1 MANIPSVLHEDTEAA
16 NRVAQRPN
24 KFMSATPEA
33 TKSSAA
39 SLARR
44 IIKLGISI
52 FYFVLCSLWNKLRR
66 LSSKNR
72 PGTAVVL
79 YYHSVPRRYQ
89 ARFEEQMRMITSRA
103 RPIALKNLD
112 HLPAD
117 WHSVAITF
125 DDALESFAE
134 NAVPVLQQLNI
145 PATVFVV
152 TDALGSRPAWGESY
166 YDPEERVMSDEQLLN
181 LPSLISVGSH
191 TLTHPNLVAL
201 SEEVAAREITESRK
215 KLESLLQRPIAT
227 FSFPH
232 GKFSG
237 STVRQCR
244 EAGYERVFTI
254 EPALLSADQPEF
266 VAGRVAADPWDWGL
280 EFRLKIRGAYCWER
294 GSRAA
299 KRKIRGFFSTSGR
312 NRPAP
317 AESAELRSDPKTL

>member
-1 MANIPSVLHEDTEAA
+1 
-16 NRVAQRPN
+16 
-24 KFMSATPEA
+24 MSATPEV

-79 YYHSVPRRYQ
+79 YYHSVPRHYQ

-103 RPIALKNLD
+103 TPIALKNLD

-117 WHSVAITF
+117 RHSVAITF

-215 KLESLLQRPIAT
+215 KLESLLQRPITT

-232 GKFSG
+232 GESST

-244 EAGYERVFTI
+244 EAGYEQVFTI

-280 EFRLKIRGAYCWER
+280 EFKLKIAGAYCWQAYTRVATHKINQLFSPRRELQPQATECSTVER
-294 GSRAA
+294 QW
-299 KRKIRGFFSTSGR
+299 
-312 NRPAP
+312 
-317 AESAELRSDPKTL
+317 PKCR